1 MGAVQYLTLLWGEG
15 STAGT
20 AQPLLPALHG
30 EMECTE
36 FQDQQLPWRNR
47 DGKEEVRLNSP
58 LSKLATLFFFPL
70 HEKYE
75 SLKDTKKQG

>member
-1 MGAVQYLTLLWGEG
+1 
-15 STAGT
+15 
-20 AQPLLPALHG
+20 
-30 EMECTE
+30 MECTE